1 MPSDVTESAE
11 RAKISRAAGFLMKLA
26 GALHTY
32 GMPSHRLEVALAQVS
47 ERMEMES
54 QFLVTPTG
62 IHASVGPPGTS
73 QTRLLRLEPGRINL
87 GKQSQLHHLIGDVC
101 AKRVTLEQAVATL
114 DSLTRR
120 SQGPGRLAT
129 VAAFGLASATAAV
142 FFDGGRIEVATA
154 AAIGL
159 VNGLLVQAASLS
171 RRFSMVMPAVAG
183 LCAVLIT
190 ALLQTAVGPM
200 VPFIPTVAG
209 LIILIPALNLT
220 IAVNELAHGHLLS
233 GTARFG
239 GVLMTFL
246 QLGFGVALGN
256 KMAAWLAPAAL
267 ETPDTLPL
275 WLLPPTLLVSA
286 LAMTV
291 LFRART
297 RDLPVIALAAA
308 VSFTSSRLASL
319 VFGPELGVLLGA
331 WLLGVVGHLLARW
344 RNEPSAV
351 AIIPG
356 MLLLL
361 PGGLGFRS
369 LSSLVAADVVS
380 GIQSG
385 FTMLLIALS
394 LVTGLMLASITS
406 RSYARF

>member
-1 MPSDVTESAE
+1 MQPDVVEAPNSARIA
-11 RAKISRAAGFLMKLA
+11 RATGFLTKLA
-26 GALHTY
+26 KALHTY
-32 GMPSHRLEVALAQVS
+32 GMPSHRLEVALGQVS
-47 ERMEMES
+47 ERMQVES

-62 IHASVGPPGTS
+62 IHASVGPPGAS

-87 GKQSQLHHLIGDVC
+87 EKQSQLHHLIGNVC
-101 AKRVTLEQAVATL
+101 AKRVTLEQAVETL
-114 DSLTRR
+114 DSLMVR
-120 SQGPGRLAT
+120 SQGHGRLAT

-142 FFDGGRIEVATA
+142 FFDAGRMEVMTA
-154 AAIGL
+154 ATIGL
-159 VNGLLVQAASLS
+159 VIGLLVQIASRS
-171 RRFSMVMPAVAG
+171 RRFTMVMPAVAG
-183 LCAVLIT
+183 LGAVLIT
-190 ALLQTAVGPM
+190 AAMQAALGPM
-200 VPFIPTVAG
+200 VTFIPTLAG

-220 IAVNELAHGHLLS
+220 ISVNELAHGHLLS

-256 KMAAWLAPAAL
+256 KMTVLLGGATRAQ
-267 ETPDTLPL
+267 PDSLPL
-275 WLLPPTLLVSA
+275 WVLPFTLLVSA

-308 VSFTSSRLASL
+308 VSFTTSRLASL
-319 VFGPELGVLLGA
+319 ALGPELGVLLGA
-331 WLLGVVGHLLARW
+331 WLLGVVGHLLGRW

-369 LSSLVAADVVS
+369 LSSLLAADVVS

-385 FTMLLIALS
+385 FTMLIIALS

>member
-1 MPSDVTESAE
+1 MRPDVPDTPD
-11 RAKISRAAGFLMKLA
+11 RAKIARATGFLTKLA
-26 GALHTY
+26 KALHTY
-32 GMPSHRLEVALAQVS
+32 GMPSHRLEVALSQVS
-47 ERMEMES
+47 ERMEVES

-62 IHASVGPPGTS
+62 IHASVGPPGAS
-73 QTRLLRLEPGRINL
+73 QTGLLRLEPGRINL
-87 GKQSQLHHLIGDVC
+87 EKQSQLHHLIGDVC
-101 AKRVTLEQAVATL
+101 AKRVTLEEAVDTL
-114 DSLTRR
+114 DALMAR
-120 SQGPGRLAT
+120 SRGHGRLAT

-142 FFDGGRIEVATA
+142 FFDAGRLEVGTA
-154 AAIGL
+154 AP
-159 VNGLLVQAASLS
+159 SRS
-171 RRFSMVMPAVAG
+171 RRFAMVMPAVAG
-183 LCAVLIT
+183 LGAVLIT
-190 ALLQTAVGPM
+190 AAMQAMLGPM
-200 VPFIPTVAG
+200 VTFIPTLAG
-209 LIILIPALNLT
+209 LIILIPALTLT

-256 KMAAWLAPAAL
+256 KVAVWFAGA
-267 ETPDTLPL
+267 TRGQPDSLPL
-275 WLLPPTLLVSA
+275 WVLPLALLVSA

-297 RDLPVIALAAA
+297 RDLPFIALAAT
-308 VSFTSSRLASL
+308 VSFTTSRLASL
-319 VFGPELGVLLGA
+319 ALGPELGVLLGA
-331 WLLGVVGHLLARW
+331 WLLGVVGHLLGRW

-369 LSSLVAADVVS
+369 LSSLLVADVVA

-385 FTMLLIALS
+385 FTMLIIALS

>member
-1 MPSDVTESAE
+1 MSETPDRATIE
-11 RAKISRAAGFLMKLA
+11 RAARFLTKLA
-26 GALHTY
+26 RALHTY

-47 ERMEMES
+47 ERMGMES

-62 IHASVGPPGTS
+62 IHASVGPPGAS

-87 GKQSQLHHLIGDVC
+87 EKQSQLHHLIGDVC
-101 AKRVTLEQAVATL
+101 AKRVTLEQAVETL
-114 DSLTRR
+114 ESLTVR
-120 SQGPGRLAT
+120 SPGPGRPAT

-142 FFDGGRIEVATA
+142 FFDGGRNEVVTA
-154 AAIGL
+154 AVIGL
-159 VNGLLVQAASLS
+159 VIGSLVQAAALS
-171 RRFSMVMPAVAG
+171 RRFTMVMPAVAG
-183 LCAVLIT
+183 LSAVLIT
-190 ALLQTAVGPM
+190 AALQTALGPM

-256 KMAAWLAPAAL
+256 KMAAWFAAGAL
-267 ETPDTLPL
+267 EQPDSLPL
-275 WLLPPTLLVSA
+275 WVLPFTLLVSA

-291 LFRART
+291 LFKARS
-297 RDLPVIALAAA
+297 RDLPFIALAAT
-308 VSFTSSRLASL
+308 VSFATSRLASL
-319 VFGPELGVLLGA
+319 ALGPELGVLLGA
-331 WLLGVVGHLLARW
+331 WLLGVAGHLLGRW
-344 RNEPSAV
+344 RNEPSAM

-369 LSSLVAADVVS
+369 LSSLLVADVVT

-385 FTMLLIALS
+385 VTMLLIALS

>member
-1 MPSDVTESAE
+1 MAATPD
-11 RAKISRAAGFLMKLA
+11 RAAISRATGFLMKLA
-26 GALHTY
+26 RALHTY

-47 ERMEMES
+47 ERMGMES

-62 IHASVGPPGTS
+62 IHASIGPPGAA

-87 GKQSQLHHLIGDVC
+87 EKQSQLHHLIGDVC
-101 AKRVTLEQAVATL
+101 AKRVTLEQAVETL
-114 DSLTRR
+114 DSLNLGSR
-120 SQGPGRLAT
+120 GPGRLAT
-129 VAAFGLASATAAV
+129 VAAFGLASATTAV
-142 FFDGGRIEVATA
+142 FFDGGRVEVVTA

-159 VNGLLVQAASLS
+159 LIGLLAQAASRS
-171 RRFSMVMPAVAG
+171 RRFTMVMPAVAG
-183 LCAVLIT
+183 LTAVLVT
-190 ALLQTAVGPM
+190 TLLQTALGPM
-200 VPFIPTVAG
+200 APFIPTVAG

-246 QLGFGVALGN
+246 QIGFGVALGN
-256 KMAAWLAPAAL
+256 KIAAWLHPAAGSL
-267 ETPDTLPL
+267 PDSLPL
-275 WLLPPTLLVSA
+275 WALPLTLLVSA

-291 LFRART
+291 LFRARA
-297 RDLPVIALAAA
+297 RDLPYLALAAT
-308 VSFTSSRLASL
+308 VSFTTSRLASL
-319 VFGPELGVLLGA
+319 ALGPELGVLLGA
-331 WLLGVVGHLLARW
+331 WLLGVVGHLLGRW
-344 RNEPSAV
+344 RNEPSAL

-369 LSSLVAADVVS
+369 LSSLLAADVVS
-380 GIQSG
+380 GIEAG

-406 RSYARF
+406 RSWRRF